1 MDEILK
7 KIDQIKSRTGVNYAT
22 AKDALDKCGG
32 DVLDAIIYLENQY
45 DPSERKA
52 SGQKHELWHGL
63 QEIVQKGRETKIRV
77 LKDGKQVAE
86 VPAAAGVLGLVGAL
100 AVPGLAVIGAVGSVA
115 ALMNKYSL
123 EIKNEE
129 NMSQQDEEND
139 VDI

>member
-100 AVPGLAVIGAVGSVA
+100 AVPGDSAQLPFSHIYQNGFRCGLGNFDRCFFKFCRSW
-115 ALMNKYSL
+115 
-123 EIKNEE
+123 
-129 NMSQQDEEND
+129 
-139 VDI
+139 